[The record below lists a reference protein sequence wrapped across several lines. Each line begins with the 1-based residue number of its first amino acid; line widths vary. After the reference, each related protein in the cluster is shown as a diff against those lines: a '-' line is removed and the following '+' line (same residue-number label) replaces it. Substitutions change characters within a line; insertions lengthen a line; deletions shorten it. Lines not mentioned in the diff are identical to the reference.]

1 MPVIAESRSERPGW
15 KGGVACNWAVIS
27 GDTLTSAQPAA
38 SRPRTAID
46 DWVRARA
53 RTVPARTPAQLLQLQ
68 FHCGNPPPAA
78 APRTLIFMG
87 HTRRGRGKNRV
98 DAARSRG
105 PTP

>member
-1 MPVIAESRSERPGW
+1 MPVMAQSRSERPSGNA
-15 KGGVACNWAVIS
+15 GLACNWAVMS

-38 SRPRTAID
+38 SRPRIAID

-53 RTVPARTPAQLLQLQ
+53 RTVPARTPAQRGQLQ

-78 APRTLIFMG
+78 APNTLIFMG
-87 HTRRGRGKNRV
+87 RTRGGESE
-98 DAARSRG
+98 DAARLRG